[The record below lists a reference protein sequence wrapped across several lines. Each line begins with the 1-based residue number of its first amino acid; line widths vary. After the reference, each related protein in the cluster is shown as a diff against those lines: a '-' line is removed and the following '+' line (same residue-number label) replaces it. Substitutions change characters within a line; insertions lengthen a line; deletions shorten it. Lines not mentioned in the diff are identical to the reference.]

1 MARQNRTAA
10 ARRSA
15 AARRTDTDDP
25 ARSRERALRVLFQ
38 ADVRGVAPS
47 VTLAR
52 VAGDP
57 AALAL
62 LDERDVLTDGEPVL
76 PEPTFDAT
84 AADTSAAR
92 PTAADTSASRPAA
105 ASTSASR
112 SAATDTPRSRSAAPS
127 TSASGGGAGA
137 SGWSEAPAAVEVAPL
152 DGFTRAL
159 VQGVEEHRTEVEQ
172 LIARYARRWAI
183 SRMPVVDRNVLRLA
197 TYELLFEP
205 TPPAVVMD
213 EAIGL
218 AKRMSTDDS
227 GRFVNGVLESIRQQL
242 AEEAAEAAEPDAGDA
257 ADDAA
262 EAGDAGEAAAPPQPD
277 AADDARHPDAAEEI
291 EDADLSEGPG

>member
-84 AADTSAAR
+84 AADTAAAR
-92 PTAADTSASRPAA
+92 SAA

-112 SAATDTPRSRSAAPS
+112 SAATDTPRSRSAAAR
-127 TSASGGGAGA
+127 TSASGEGAGA
-137 SGWSEAPAAVEVAPL
+137 SGWSSDVSSGVEVAPL

-205 TPPAVVMD
+205 TPAAVVMD

-242 AEEAAEAAEPDAGDA
+242 AEEAAEADAAVGAAEAAGADEATGAAEPAEPDAT
-257 ADDAA
+257 
-262 EAGDAGEAAAPPQPD
+262 
-277 AADDARHPDAAEEI
+277 
-291 EDADLSEGPG
+291 EDAELSEGPG

>member
-52 VAGDP
+52 VASDP

-112 SAATDTPRSRSAAPS
+112 TAATDTPGSRSAAAG

-137 SGWSEAPAAVEVAPL
+137 SGWSEAPAGVEVAPL

-242 AEEAAEAAEPDAGDA
+242 AEEAAEADAAVGAAEAVGADEATGAAEPAEPDAT
-257 ADDAA
+257 
-262 EAGDAGEAAAPPQPD
+262 
-277 AADDARHPDAAEEI
+277 